1 MDGRIWQELY
11 LERIYCMG
19 GINMTI
25 KEDLYNL
32 FSLGFTDDRIQE
44 YTRYDMDYIKQ
55 ERSKYNNFTKE
66 E

>member
-1 MDGRIWQELY
+1 
-11 LERIYCMG
+11 
-19 GINMTI
+19 MTI

-66 E
+66 D